1 MESGFTWLQIV
12 LALFAVAAGLL
23 RLVTPYARF
32 SQLPAQGW
40 SKEFLPWHVKV
51 IGLLEVLAGIGLIL
65 PIFVP
70 SLAILAPLSALGLA
84 LVMAGAMATHLRREE
99 YPNLVGNLVWLGLAL
114 YFVFDT
120 VVVVTA

>member
-12 LALFAVAAGLL
+12 LAIFAVGAGLL

-32 SQLPAQGW
+32 TQLPLQGW

-51 IGLLEVLAGIGLIL
+51 IGALELLAGIGLIL

-70 SLAILAPLSALGLA
+70 SLAILAPLSAVGLA

-99 YPNLVGNLVWLGLAL
+99 YPNLVGNLVWLALAL
-114 YFVFDT
+114 YFVYDT
-120 VVVVTA
+120 AAVVIV